1 MVNEPGKMSNLNT
14 LRWRGYV
21 DHSKKLKDKLGR
33 KFALPF
39 NLVISLL
46 KAWNFLGD
54 GSIYERR
61 A

>member
-1 MVNEPGKMSNLNT
+1 MSNLNT
-14 LRWRGYV
+14 LHLRQYV
-21 DHSKKLKDKLGR
+21 DRWKKLNDKLGR
-33 KFALPF
+33 KFGSPSILG
-39 NLVISLL
+39 ISLS